1 VVVWTKEVGTW
12 NSNTVFTH
20 SGPVN
25 DVAWVGSSFDV
36 ASCSDD
42 GLAAVSTPTGE
53 QKAKFAAFDGAAV
66 RSVLV
71 GRPSGCPDYV
81 LVTGSQDNKTLKVWD
96 AAGAMCHQKLTFSS
110 SDGEPFR
117 GTTAMDPFSEYV
129 IVANTAA
136 DSSSRAWSVF
146 ALHLNA
152 SGGAVRFDC
161 SAEFAVL
168 YPVISCR

>member
-1 VVVWTKEVGTW
+1 MVVWTSEGSAWNGT
-12 NSNTVFTH
+12 TIFIH

-25 DVAWVGSSFDV
+25 DIAWVGSSYDV

-42 GLAAVSTPTGE
+42 GLVAVSTPAGE
-53 QKAKFAAFDGAAV
+53 KKAKFAAFDGATV

-81 LVTGSQDNKTLKVWD
+81 LITGSQDNKALKVWD
-96 AAGAMCHQKLTFSS
+96 AAGRTCHQTVTFLSK
-110 SDGEPFR
+110 DGEPFR
-117 GTTAMDPFSEYV
+117 GTTALDPLSEYV
-129 IVANTAA
+129 VVANTAA

-146 ALHLNA
+146 ALHLSA